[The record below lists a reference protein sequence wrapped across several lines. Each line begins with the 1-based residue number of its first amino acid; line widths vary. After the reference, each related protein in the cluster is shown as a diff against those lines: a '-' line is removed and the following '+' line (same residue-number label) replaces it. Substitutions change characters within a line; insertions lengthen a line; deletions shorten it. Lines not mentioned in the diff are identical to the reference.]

1 MSENEN
7 RIIITKDGDFLKYF
21 LVHGIP
27 KRMLIITIGNVKNR
41 KLLDLIRANINEIVS
56 LFSDNKMIIALDN
69 QHISVHY

>member
-1 MSENEN
+1 LSENEN